1 MFRKLRFLLFGAIAQ
16 LGIAAAIIAAVGY
29 LTARQLGTEDDDSHV
44 D

>member
-29 LTARQLGTEDDDSHV
+29 FTAHQLGVEDDESHR